1 MQYQQ
6 IGITGGIGSGKSTIA
21 KIFEHYK
28 IPVYYSDSRSK
39 MLSDSNPIIKQKV
52 IELLG
57 DESYSSIGMNRP
69 FIASKVFAD
78 KALLNQL
85 NSIIHPIVAQ
95 DYKNWANYSLKSAPF
110 VCKEAA
116 ILFESGADKGLDAV
130 ICVTAPKDIRIQR
143 VMMRDGLN
151 KEAVEQRINNQWP
164 EEKKIKLSEFAINN
178 NGKQFVTPQVEIIIE
193 KIKNKK

>member
-95 DYKNWANYSLKSAPF
+95 DYKNWANHSLQSAPF